1 MKKSKAEVAA
11 SAKRR
16 RLWVLFRITPEEH
29 ELVKKFQREH
39 PPLDVLMEAS
49 RNIKAGAIGTDH
61 CHESGLVR
69 GILGSGINKALGIIE
84 NLFKERTGEILR
96 ALAAY
101 YDNPPAVQVLGK
113 RYGMIGRA
121 KINKKKKLYG
131 PTGTTQ

>member
-1 MKKSKAEVAA
+1 MKSKAEVAA

-16 RLWVLFRITPEEH
+16 RLWVLFRITPEEQAAV
-29 ELVKKFQREH
+29 EEFQNTH
-39 PPLDVLMEAS
+39 PPFDVLMEAS
-49 RNIKAGAIGTDH
+49 RKIKRGMLGTDH
-61 CHESGLVR
+61 HHGSGLIR
-69 GILGSGINKALGIIE
+69 GRLGAGINKALGIIE
-84 NLFKERTGEILR
+84 NLFQERTGEILR